1 MVVAKDGAVSWF
13 EAYVAFGIPAIL
25 VLGGI
30 ALAVYARW
38 DYRRST
44 R

>member
-1 MVVAKDGAVSWF
+1 VVVAKDDTVSWF
-13 EAYVAFGIPAIL
+13 EAYVAFGIPSIL
-25 VLGGI
+25 VLGGL
-30 ALAVYARW
+30 ALAAYARW